1 MKRQIPFTTLQ
12 DINKKSLG
20 REIVL
25 FGSGIIAEK
34 TARILSDK
42 KIVAIVDN
50 ASNLWGQKQL
60 AVEIRSPQYL
70 QKEGKNN
77 IKTANNSNLPSN
89 IPNESIHLETSG
101 IDLKFPFGP
110 ITSPSPGPTFD
121 IDVAAPEIADKKS
134 RPVIESNMDIK
145 ININKYAKTKTIT
158 EFI

>member
-70 QKEGKNN
+70 QKEGKNSFV
-77 IKTANNSNLPSN
+77 IICT
-89 IPNESIHLETSG
+89 TS
-101 IDLKFPFGP
+101 F
-110 ITSPSPGPTFD
+110 
-121 IDVAAPEIADKKS
+121 V
-134 RPVIESNMDIK
+134 
-145 ININKYAKTKTIT
+145 
-158 EFI
+158 

>member
-50 ASNLWGQKQL
+50 ASNL
-60 AVEIRSPQYL
+60 
-70 QKEGKNN
+70 
-77 IKTANNSNLPSN
+77 
-89 IPNESIHLETSG
+89 
-101 IDLKFPFGP
+101 
-110 ITSPSPGPTFD
+110 
-121 IDVAAPEIADKKS
+121 
-134 RPVIESNMDIK
+134 
-145 ININKYAKTKTIT
+145 
-158 EFI
+158 